1 MATKREK
8 RKAKEELE
16 NSLKEKKQRE
26 VEKMDIFWNTLR
38 SKGDQIEDQEIDD
51 RDNMN
56 DADLLVDEDLV
67 DIVAS
72 AGAGTSSG

>member
-1 MATKREK
+1 
-8 RKAKEELE
+8 
-16 NSLKEKKQRE
+16 
-26 VEKMDIFWNTLR
+26 MDIFWNTLGFVTQFLEADTVFYTQR